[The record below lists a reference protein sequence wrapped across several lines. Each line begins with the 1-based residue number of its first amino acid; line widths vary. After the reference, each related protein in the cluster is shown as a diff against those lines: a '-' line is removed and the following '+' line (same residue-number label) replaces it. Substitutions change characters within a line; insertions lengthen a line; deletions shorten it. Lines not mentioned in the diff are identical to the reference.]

1 VDNLP
6 DSWIALASLVFVLG
20 MRHGL
25 DADHLVAIDGL
36 TRFNAASD
44 PRLARWCGTLFSLGH
59 GAIVMTIA
67 LVVGALTTG
76 IAPPRWLEDVGAWVS
91 IGFLIALG
99 VLNAVAVARTHRGK
113 PVRLIGVKT
122 SFAAALGSANRPLL
136 VASVGSLFALS
147 FDTLTQAALF
157 ALAAAQYGGIGH
169 ALTLGALFTIG
180 MILVD
185 GFNGIWI
192 YRLIRRTSERA
203 LIASRVFALL
213 VSLLSLAVAA
223 FGIAKYFSPV
233 VTRWS
238 ENKELA
244 MGIGVIALVI
254 LGFVA
259 SMGASRIRIKSSSD

>member
-1 VDNLP
+1 MDNLP
-6 DSWIALASLVFVLG
+6 NSWIALASLVFVLG

-59 GAIVMTIA
+59 GAIVMAVA
-67 LVVGALTTG
+67 LLVGALTTSL
-76 IAPPRWLEDVGAWVS
+76 APPQWLEDLGAWIS

-99 VLNAVAVARTHRGK
+99 VLNAAAVATTHPGK

-122 SFAAALGSANRPLL
+122 GFAAALGRANHPLL

-157 ALAAAQYGGIGH
+157 AFAAAQYGGVGH
-169 ALTLGALFTIG
+169 ALILGALFTVG

-185 GFNGIWI
+185 GFNGLWI
-192 YRLIRRTSERA
+192 YRLIRRTNQRA
-203 LIASRVFALL
+203 LVASRVFALV

-233 VTRWS
+233 VSQWS
-238 ENKELA
+238 ENRELA
-244 MGIGVIALVI
+244 MGIAVIGVVI
-254 LGFVA
+254 LGFGA
-259 SMGASRIRIKSSSD
+259 SMGVTRIKSSD